1 MGKAFMYITLW
12 YTKTTPVVLLS
23 GGPTVV
29 WPLNNKNSSQR
40 LIKKKDQNNL
50 FGTCAV
56 HFVIGCELTPQ
67 K

>member
-1 MGKAFMYITLW
+1 MAVI
-12 YTKTTPVVLLS
+12 
-23 GGPTVV
+23 

-40 LIKKKDQNNL
+40 LIKKKDQNNP